1 MSGLLILSDR
11 DIRRALPLDRA
22 IASQKQAYVAAAT
35 PGAAMGAGVAH
46 AGTSAEQLVFALT
59 GGIHGQTGV
68 ACKFGMQVPSNH
80 LRGLPSVHAFVTL
93 LDPESGVPLA
103 CLNGT
108 TITTMRTACGIAAA
122 ADLLAPPGS
131 ARLAVIGSGVQAR
144 EAVRAIAAIRPLSLV
159 RLWSRDPTNCR
170 SAVAALAS
178 EVDTNFEIA
187 PTAQAAIA
195 DSDIVVTCTLS
206 HDPVVR
212 GEWVG
217 KGATVL
223 TVGSYHPAGRETDL
237 ALTRWAARTFT
248 DDVAK
253 ALGNGGAILEAVSA
267 GALAAGD
274 LVAIGDVLQ
283 GRHPGRSSADDILLF
298 HSMGLGI
305 QDAAAAWA
313 AYQGALAAGIGTTV
327 AF

>member
-1 MSGLLILSDR
+1 LLILSEQ

-35 PGAAMGAGVAH
+35 PDASMGAGVAH

-59 GGIHGQTGV
+59 GGIHGQTGIT
-68 ACKFGMQVPSNH
+68 CKFGMQVPSNH
-80 LRGLPSVHAFVTL
+80 RRGLPSVHAFVTL
-93 LDPESGVPLA
+93 LDPETGVPLA

-122 ADLLAPPGS
+122 ADLLAPPAA

-144 EAVRAIAAIRPLSLV
+144 EAVRAIAAIRPLSVV
-159 RLWSRDPTNCR
+159 RLWSRDPANCR
-170 SAVAALAS
+170 SAVAALQTQ
-178 EVDTNFEIA
+178 VDAAFEIA
-187 PTAQAAIA
+187 PTTEAAVA
-195 DSDIVVTCTLS
+195 GSDIVATCTLS
-206 HDPVVR
+206 HDPVIR

-217 KGATVL
+217 DGATVL
-223 TVGSYHPAGRETDL
+223 TVGSYHPAARETDL
-237 ALTRWAARTFT
+237 ALTRRAARTFT

-274 LVAIGDVLQ
+274 LVAIGEVAQ
-283 GRHPGRSSADDILLF
+283 GRHPGRASAGDILLF

-313 AYQGALAAGIGTTV
+313 AYQGALEAGIGTTV